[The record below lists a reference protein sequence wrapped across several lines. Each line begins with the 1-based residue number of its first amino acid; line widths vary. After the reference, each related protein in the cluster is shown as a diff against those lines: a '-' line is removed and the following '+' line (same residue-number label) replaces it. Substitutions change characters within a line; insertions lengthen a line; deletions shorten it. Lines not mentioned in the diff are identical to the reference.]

1 MSDASAKLKN
11 YRQSPRKVRLLADLV
26 RGKTAEHAINL
37 LGTLPKRGS
46 DPMIKL
52 IESAVANSKLSPREV
67 IISSIQVN
75 SGIVFK
81 RMMPRARG
89 RSAPIRKKTSTI
101 TLGLEKRAPKKD
113 KEAAVVAPT
122 N

>member
-1 MSDASAKLKN
+1 MAEGSAKLKN

-37 LGTLPKRGS
+37 LATLPKRGS
-46 DPMIKL
+46 EPMIKL
-52 IESAVANSKLSPREV
+52 IESAVSNSALSSREV

-89 RSAPIRKKTSTI
+89 RASAIRKKSSHV
-101 TLGLEKRAPKKD
+101 TLSLGKKTAPAETPRQARGKK
-113 KEAAVVAPT
+113 
-122 N
+122 